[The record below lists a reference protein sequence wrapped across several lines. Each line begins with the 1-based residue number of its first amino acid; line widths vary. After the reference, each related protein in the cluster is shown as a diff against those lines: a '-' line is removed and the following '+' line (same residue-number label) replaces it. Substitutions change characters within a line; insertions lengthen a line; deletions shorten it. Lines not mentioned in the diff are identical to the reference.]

1 MIYIKSNY
9 EIEQIKKACSIWK
22 EVRDKLTSFIKEG
35 VSLLEIDEYARKLI
49 EDDNGCK
56 ACFHNYNGFPGH
68 ICISV
73 NDVVIHGVPTNY
85 KLKYQDMVTCD
96 IGVEYNS
103 YICDAAFTVIIGDN
117 SEAQKISD
125 VCYNSLIEGIKQ
137 VKPNNTIGDISH
149 AIQNY
154 VEANGYKVIS
164 DFGGHGCGKK
174 LHEDPIILNYGNK
187 GSGAKLRPGMII
199 CIEPMILTDNN
210 AYYIDRKDNWSVI
223 SKNHKLTCHW
233 EHMVLVTEDGCEIL
247 TE

>member
-22 EVRDKLTSFIKEG
+22 EVRYKLTSFIKEG

-149 AIQNY
+149 AVQNY

>member
-149 AIQNY
+149 AVQNY
-154 VEANGYKVIS
+154 IEANGYKVIS

>member
-9 EIEQIKKACSIWK
+9 EIEQIKKACSVWK

-49 EDDNGCK
+49 EDERGCK

-68 ICISV
+68 ICVSV

-103 YICDAAFTVIIGDN
+103 YICDAAFTVIIGEN
-117 SEAQKISD
+117 HEAQKISD
-125 VCYNSLIEGIKQ
+125 VCYNSLFEGIKQ
-137 VKPNNTIGDISH
+137 IKPDNTIGDISY
-149 AIQNY
+149 AIQSY
-154 VEANGYKVIS
+154 VESNGYKVIS

-210 AYYIDRKDNWSVI
+210 AYYIDKKDNWSVI
-223 SKNHKLTCHW
+223 SRNHKLTCHW
-233 EHMVLVTEDGCEIL
+233 EHMVLVTENGYEIL

>member
-149 AIQNY
+149 AVQNY
-154 VEANGYKVIS
+154 AEANGYKVIS

-233 EHMVLVTEDGCEIL
+233 EHMVLVTKDGCEIL

>member
-149 AIQNY
+149 AVQNY

-233 EHMVLVTEDGCEIL
+233 EHMVLVTKDGCEIL

>member
-103 YICDAAFTVIIGDN
+103 YICDAAFTIIIGDN

-149 AIQNY
+149 AVQNY

-223 SKNHKLTCHW
+223 SKNHKLTCHR
-233 EHMVLVTEDGCEIL
+233 EHMVLVTKDGCEIL

>member
-22 EVRDKLTSFIKEG
+22 EVRGKLTSFIKEG

-49 EDDNGCK
+49 EDDNRCK

-149 AIQNY
+149 AVQNY